1 MSDWSRRTCKSAAF
15 TKTYI
20 NANQYYKTQ
29 FHAGGLD
36 FKKKNKNYTLKRETG
51 EANHRYSFFTQFLQI
66 QSPILIPN
74 SVAEHQM
81 WSPSLS
87 AHLRWITQIYLTSL
101 PHSLETHRTP
111 ASKAH
116 RLTVDIQYLF
126 LFTPPSL
133 IPQSHH
139 QLYSRFSAMASLH
152 FLTLFPG
159 N

>member
-1 MSDWSRRTCKSAAF
+1 MQTSIIIHNFMLGDWILK
-15 TKTYI
+15 
-20 NANQYYKTQ
+20 
-29 FHAGGLD
+29 
-36 FKKKNKNYTLKRETG
+36 KNYTLTRETG

-87 AHLRWITQIYLTSL
+87 AHLQWITQIHLTSL

-111 ASKAH
+111 ARKAH
-116 RLTVDIQYLF
+116 RLTIDIQYLF

-139 QLYSRFSAMASLH
+139 QFCSRFSAMASLH
-152 FLTLFPG
+152 FLTLFPRNYTDSG
-159 N
+159 RTPCFLFSCEPS